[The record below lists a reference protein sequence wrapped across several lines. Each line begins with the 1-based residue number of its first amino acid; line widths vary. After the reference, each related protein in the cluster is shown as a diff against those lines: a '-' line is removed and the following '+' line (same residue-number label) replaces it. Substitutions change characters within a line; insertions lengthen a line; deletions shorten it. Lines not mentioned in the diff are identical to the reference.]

1 MNRKQTFAYWAEGK
15 AGSRL
20 DARQVAN
27 AKKMSHDLQ
36 MKNRHECQITGVQD
50 VRSYEPKEVVVIT
63 EDSILTIKGEN
74 LHVNRLSIEQGELDL
89 EGIFQS
95 FVYTKHTTLAQKGEN
110 LLSRMFR

>member
-1 MNRKQTFAYWAEGK
+1 MDT
-15 AGSRL
+15 
-20 DARQVAN
+20 RQVAN
-27 AKKMSHDLQ
+27 SGKMSHDLQ

-63 EDSILTIKGEN
+63 QDSILTIKGEN
-74 LHVNRLSIEQGELDL
+74 LHVSNLNIEKGKLDL
-89 EGIFQS
+89 EGTFQS